1 MSMAS
6 LWTRLVN
13 YSKFYW
19 TLWELVIRDALHPLN
34 THVFAFVAGL
44 FADNGCSRPVSFG
57 QAGLGG
63 KLGYHLPKCFESIWL
78 KTSTID
84 SVTLPGH
91 PNFQSVEKR
100 VHWKAKGNESF
111 REPQQKPWPQL
122 NLMNSNSVNQGSSV
136 SCGFWMCILATCCH
150 HGSTCGG
157 GICSRPKWCCNGGM
171 GPPFWF
177 QLTHAAHACHLA
189 ATWEVFR
196 PSDLW
201 SWVLLSP
208 PQLRTNRASI
218 WSLLGSCT
226 DDSTFG
232 DSVCEMPSACAGI
245 NGKNRDIWYMVYIA
259 WL

>member
-1 MSMAS
+1 MFSHLLQVSLQTMDVADQSHLDKLDLEVSLGSICPSALNLFDSRRQPSTQWRCQVTRTFNQWRNEFIGKRRETSLAAS
-6 LWTRLVN
+6 R
-13 YSKFYW
+13 
-19 TLWELVIRDALHPLN
+19 
-34 THVFAFVAGL
+34 
-44 FADNGCSRPVSFG
+44 SRS
-57 QAGLGG
+57 
-63 KLGYHLPKCFESIWL
+63 H
-78 KTSTID
+78 D
-84 SVTLPGH
+84 
-91 PNFQSVEKR
+91 
-100 VHWKAKGNESF
+100 
-111 REPQQKPWPQL
+111 PQL

-245 NGKNRDIWYMVYIA
+245 NGK
-259 WL
+259 